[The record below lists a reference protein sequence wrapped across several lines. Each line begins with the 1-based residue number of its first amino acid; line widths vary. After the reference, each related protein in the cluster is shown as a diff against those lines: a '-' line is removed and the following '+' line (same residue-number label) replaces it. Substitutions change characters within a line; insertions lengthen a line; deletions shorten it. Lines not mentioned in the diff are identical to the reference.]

1 MRRPSL
7 PNGSNHLP
15 EYHLSNQ
22 TACADTRAGCF
33 GIPAPHEA
41 VAYNGCFPVA
51 IAEHSMS
58 QQKVPRRFGG
68 LTIIQTMTILAI
80 LGVALFFALSLFK
93 KEAAPAV
100 TFKTL
105 NGEQFTTESLKGK
118 VVLVNF
124 WATSCSTCIAEMPEL
139 VDTYKKFSGRGLEL
153 VAVAMSYDPPNYVLN
168 YAETRE
174 LPFKV
179 ALDTDGSAA
188 KSFGDVKLTPTT
200 FLIDKEGNIVKRYV
214 GKPEFPALHQLLEK
228 SLAA

>member
-1 MRRPSL
+1 M
-7 PNGSNHLP
+7 SN
-15 EYHLSNQ
+15 
-22 TACADTRAGCF
+22 
-33 GIPAPHEA
+33 
-41 VAYNGCFPVA
+41 
-51 IAEHSMS
+51 
-58 QQKVPRRFGG
+58 QKVPRRFGG
-68 LTIIQTMTILAI
+68 LTIIQTMTLLAI

-93 KEAAPAV
+93 KEAAPSV

-105 NGEQFTTESLKGK
+105 NGEQITTASLKGK

-124 WATSCSTCIAEMPEL
+124 WATSCSTCIAEMPEM
-139 VDTYKKFSGRGLEL
+139 VETYKKFQGRGLEL

-179 ALDTDGSAA
+179 ALDADGSAA

-200 FLIDKEGNIVKRYV
+200 FLIDKEGHIVKRYV